1 MSGLICFDLEG
12 PLSPQDNAYEVM
24 GLIDNGHEI
33 FEVISRYDDILTL
46 EGKENYEPGD
56 TLALI
61 APFLVYH
68 KITEKDIKNVSKKAI
83 LVDGAKELISELKKK
98 GWDVYIIST
107 SYQQHA
113 YNIGSHLGVEKQN
126 IVCTTFPLDDYVK
139 KFNKDDFRLIEKIE
153 KEILKTNMNDKEI
166 KQLLDNFY
174 WNELPKTKFG
184 NVLKEINV
192 IGGQRKVD
200 AVLQISQKLNKKFNE
215 IIVVGDS
222 ITDFKMLKYINEKKG
237 LSVAFNG
244 NDYAIPYAT
253 ISLATTNMMDLLIC
267 IELWEKGNRKFV
279 IEKIS
284 EMEKVSKNEQP
295 FYNLIVGKDDF
306 VDIVN
311 IHKTIRNK
319 VRGKAGNLG

>member
-68 KITEKDIKNVSKKAI
+68 KITENDIKNVSKKAI
-83 LVDGAKELISELKKK
+83 LVDGAKELISELIKKE
-98 GWDVYIIST
+98 WDVYIIST

-174 WNELPKTKFG
+174 WNELPNTRFG
-184 NVLKEINV
+184 NILKEMKV

-200 AVLQISQKLNKKFNE
+200 AVLHISKILNKKLNE
-215 IIVVGDS
+215 VIVVGDS

-244 NDYAIPYAT
+244 NSYAIPYAT
-253 ISLATTNMMDLLIC
+253 ISLATTNMLDLLKC
-267 IELWEKGNRKFV
+267 IEIWEKGNRNYV

-284 EMEKVSKNEQP
+284 EMEKLQKKEQP
-295 FYNLIVGKDDF
+295 FYHLIEGRENFDE
-306 VDIVN
+306 IVK
-311 IHKTIRNK
+311 IHKKIRNT
-319 VRGKAGNLG
+319 VRGKAGDLG